1 MSDVVVGYVRLSRD
15 DDKKNY
21 ISIENQKALISKYAS
36 ENNMEVSNYY
46 EDDGVSGYIFDETW
60 PHTRDFSH
68 ELGQIHMSRKNTLK
82 LHIILDFYQYIC

>member
-46 EDDGVSGYIFDETW
+46 EDDGVSGYIFDRLDRTLV
-60 PHTRDFSH
+60 T
-68 ELGQIHMSRKNTLK
+68 LVMS
-82 LHIILDFYQYIC
+82 